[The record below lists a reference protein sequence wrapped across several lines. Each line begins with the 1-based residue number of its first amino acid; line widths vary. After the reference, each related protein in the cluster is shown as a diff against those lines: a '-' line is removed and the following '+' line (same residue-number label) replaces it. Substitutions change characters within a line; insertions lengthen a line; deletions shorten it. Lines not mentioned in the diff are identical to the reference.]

1 MIVVQPD
8 PTGSGRLVAMSG
20 GAVQAVVAP
29 LDVPAF
35 AKRMIAA
42 GMPCDWRPAAPAVE
56 AAKARFARDVAGL
69 QTRLQKGPLSKLF
82 PYQRAGARFLAE
94 RPRALLAD
102 SPGLG
107 KSSQTLAALRADA
120 AVLVVCPASAKGV
133 WLRETARWRPDL
145 EPFSPEHGFVWPDPG
160 QVAIVTYDQLPIPEP
175 IPEDGID
182 RAFREARGEPAP
194 MTRVQAPPDVCLVGD
209 EIHLVKGSYRTVRRA
224 KAFRA
229 ISEAVRGNGGSA
241 WGLSAT
247 PLLNT
252 AQELWNVLDA
262 LGLAIDAFGS
272 KQTFRDLFH
281 ATLVTKHTGRGGEI
295 KSWVFPDPRKTPF
308 EEGVVTRLR
317 RVMLRREMRQVL
329 PELPSTLL
337 SPIPVTIDPIL
348 KKEIEDLADKE
359 KILERVAAGEDLDK
373 LIGGPAASV
382 ARQKMAAAKI
392 DAVVEMANSLQEAGT
407 PMLVFSAHRA
417 PVEAF
422 ARRKGWGVIHAGIT
436 AKKRTQLEDK
446 FQKGELVGIAG
457 TIQSMGVALT
467 LTRAAHVLFVDRVYT
482 PALNDQ
488 AVGRA
493 LRIGQTQTVI
503 VYDFQLDLPVE
514 RRVREILAL
523 KQATIC
529 ASVEAAASKETES

>member
-8 PTGSGRLVAMSG
+8 PAGSGRLVAMSQG
-20 GAVQAVVAP
+20 MVQSVIAP

-42 GMPCDWRPAAPAVE
+42 GMPCDWRAAQPAVE

-69 QTRLQKGPLSKLF
+69 QRRMFRKPLSSMF
-82 PYQRAGARFLAE
+82 PYQGAGARFLAE
-94 RPRALLAD
+94 RPRALLSD
-102 SPGLG
+102 EPGLG
-107 KSSQTLAALRADA
+107 KTVQTLAALRDDA
-120 AVLVVCPASAKGV
+120 AALVVCPASAKGV
-133 WLRETARWRPDL
+133 WMRETSRWRSDL
-145 EPFSPEHGFVWPDPG
+145 EPFCPESGFVWPDPG
-160 QVAIVTYDQLPIPEP
+160 QVAIVTYDQLPLPEP
-175 IPEDGID
+175 VHEDAID
-182 RAFREARGEPAP
+182 RAFREARGDPPPIA
-194 MTRVQAPPDVCLVGD
+194 RLQAPPDICLIGD
-209 EIHLVKGSYRTVRRA
+209 EVHLVKGSHRTVRRA
-224 KAFRA
+224 KSFRA
-229 ISEAVRGNGGSA
+229 VSEAVRGNGGSA

-252 AQELWNVLDA
+252 AQELYNVLEA

-272 KQTFRDLFH
+272 KQTFRNLFH
-281 ATLVTKHTGRGGEI
+281 ATLVTKQAGRGEI
-295 KSWVFPDPRKTPF
+295 KSWVFPDPRKVPF
-308 EEGVVTRLR
+308 EEGVITRLR
-317 RVMLRREMRQVL
+317 RVMLRREMRDVL
-329 PELPSTLL
+329 PDLPSMML
-337 SPIPVTIDPIL
+337 SEIPVTIDPIL
-348 KKEIEDLADKE
+348 RKEIEDLADRE
-359 KILERVAAGEDLDK
+359 KILERVAAGEDLDR
-373 LIGGPAASV
+373 LIGGPAASI

-392 DAVVEMANSLQEAGT
+392 DVVMETVNSLQDAGV

-422 ARRKGWGVIHAGIT
+422 ARRKGWSVIHANVS

-446 FQKGELVGIAG
+446 FQRGELIGIAG

-488 AVGRA
+488 AIGRA
-493 LRIGQTQTVI
+493 LRIGQTQTVV

-523 KQATIC
+523 KQATIG
-529 ASVEAAASKETES
+529 ASVEAATTKEIAS